1 MEDGTDKIRK
11 HNEYLR
17 TRLREEQQQTGHLR
31 EEAARWKRIAEK
43 EHKSWIR
50 AHNALNLVV
59 QDAQQVMEKN
69 GAAKLHRTL
78 LEQRE
83 IYERLCAKRQQW
95 RDLARRATEAKVA
108 EAQRARELDELVEE
122 LRQRLVETERQRDAT
137 VAKAEQVIADQKAKL
152 NRIEDQCR
160 LWKRGELDTMTT
172 IAGITG
178 EFTGHP
184 LPDAGV
190 WDRKQAVRH
199 AETISLLNEAE
210 DQLRKIETLL
220 NAQGVELRIDHAQMV
235 ADFIDRTTGRVEAA
249 EDTEGDR
256 GK

>member
-1 MEDGTDKIRK
+1 MEDSTDKIRK

-31 EEAARWKRIAEK
+31 DEVARWKRIAEK
-43 EHKSWIR
+43 EHTSWIR
-50 AHNALNLVV
+50 THNALNLVI

-83 IYERLCAKRQQW
+83 IYERLYAKRQQW

-122 LRQRLVETERQRDAT
+122 LRQRLVETERQRDAA
-137 VAKAEQVIADQKAKL
+137 VAKAGQVIADQQAKL
-152 NRIEDQCR
+152 DRIEEQCR
-160 LWKRGELDTMTT
+160 LWKRGELDTMTA

-184 LPDAGV
+184 LPDSGV
-190 WDRKQAVRH
+190 WDRQRALRR
-199 AETISLLNEAE
+199 AEVMSMLNRATDQLHQIEARLNE
-210 DQLRKIETLL
+210 
-220 NAQGVELRIDHAQMV
+220 QGIRLVTTHDQMV
-235 ADFIDRTTGRVEAA
+235 ADYIDRMTGRVEAA
-249 EDTEGDR
+249 EDR
-256 GK
+256 GR

>member
-1 MEDGTDKIRK
+1 MDDNTDEIRK
-11 HNEYLR
+11 HNEHLR

-31 EEAARWKRIAEK
+31 EEVARWKRIAEK
-43 EHKSWIR
+43 AHTSWIR
-50 AHNALNLVV
+50 THSALNLVV

-83 IYERLCAKRQQW
+83 IYERLYAKRQQW
-95 RDLARRATEAKVA
+95 RDLARRATEAKVT

-122 LRQRLVETERQRDAT
+122 LRQRLVETERQRDAA
-137 VAKAEQVIADQKAKL
+137 VEKAERVIADQQAKL
-152 NRIEDQCR
+152 DRIEDQCR

-184 LPDAGV
+184 LPDSGV
-190 WDRKQAVRH
+190 WDRQRALRR
-199 AETISLLNEAE
+199 AEVMSMLNRATDQLHQIEARLNE
-210 DQLRKIETLL
+210 
-220 NAQGVELRIDHAQMV
+220 QGIRLVTTHDQMV
-235 ADFIDRTTGRVEAA
+235 ADYIDRMTGRVEAA
-249 EDTEGDR
+249 EDR
-256 GK
+256 GR